1 MTSILIK
8 TFQGKIYFATLFSR
22 IEHKTILSFKF
33 GGNYHIYYVGTATIM
48 P

>member
-22 IEHKTILSFKF
+22 IEYKTIYLLSLEAII
-33 GGNYHIYYVGTATIM
+33 IYIM
-48 P
+48 